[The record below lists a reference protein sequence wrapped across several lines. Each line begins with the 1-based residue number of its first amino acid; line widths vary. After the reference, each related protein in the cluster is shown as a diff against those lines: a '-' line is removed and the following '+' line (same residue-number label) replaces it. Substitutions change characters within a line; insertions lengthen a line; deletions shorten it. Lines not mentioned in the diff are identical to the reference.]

1 VELLSCAPWKTGF
14 ELDREDLEACTPPTG
29 LAGKTVWG
37 QEWTAEGVIAT
48 LEPLVNELRRERL
61 RRVIAGRL
69 QSLTL
74 LMDAPHDPHNGAAVM
89 RSCDA
94 FGVQELH
101 VVARREPFLIA
112 RRVTQGAE
120 RWVDLITYQTAA
132 QAIGVLQARGFE
144 LIACHA
150 RGELPPN
157 DLADIAR
164 LALVVGNEHDGI
176 CEALARAARRS
187 VRIPM
192 RGFVESLNVSVSA
205 AVLLAAATRDRPGDL
220 SAGEKRLL
228 YARWLHHS
236 LPRAADILL
245 AAAPR

>member
-1 VELLSCAPWKTGF
+1 MN
-14 ELDREDLEACTPPTG
+14 REDIEACTPP
-29 LAGKTVWG
+29 LCLVGKTVWG
-37 QEWTAEGVIAT
+37 EEWTAEGVIAA
-48 LEPLVNELRRERL
+48 LEPLVSELRRERL
-61 RRVIAGRL
+61 QRVIAGRL
-69 QSLTL
+69 ESVTL

-101 VVARREPFLIA
+101 VVARRERFLIA

-120 RWVDLITYQTAA
+120 RWVDAITYQTAKE
-132 QAIGVLQARGFE
+132 AISTLQARGFE
-144 LIACHA
+144 LIAGHA
-150 RGELPPN
+150 RGELVPG
-157 DLADIAR
+157 DLRKIER

-176 CEALARAARRS
+176 CEALNRAARRS

-205 AVLLAAATRDRPGDL
+205 AVLLAAATRDRAGDL
-220 SAGEKRLL
+220 SARQKQLL

-236 LPRAADILL
+236 LPRATDILL
-245 AAAPR
+245 ATPPR